1 MNITR
6 ENADK
11 LNDLLK
17 VKIEQD
23 DYAERVEKILT
34 DYRKNS
40 KMPGFRPGKVPA
52 GLIRKLYRKPVLI
65 EEINK
70 ILSES
75 VTKYMTEEKIR
86 ILGDPLPGENNKK
99 DIDWDND
106 PTFEFEIEIGLAPEF
121 EINITEKDKVPLYVI
136 QIDDQ
141 LINETKENYA
151 RRFGTMLKVEAIT
164 GDEILKGDFHQLDT
178 EGKLIENGIVTEN
191 STFSLEFVKNREIS
205 DLFSGKKIND
215 TIDFDIRKAFPDDAD
230 LSSLLNLKKDQLA
243 TLNPNFRF
251 DIKEISRF
259 KKAEINNDLY
269 DLIYGKDVVHN
280 EEEFISRITKELQG
294 RLEQNS
300 EFRFRVDARDMLMK
314 KIKTDFPAAFLKRW
328 LNSVNKEKVSEKQ
341 IEEEYPKFE
350 NDLKWQLIQEKI
362 IKTHDI
368 KVTDEEIT
376 EYAKTYTLLQFR
388 QYGITD
394 IPEEQLKNYSGNVL
408 KNEAEKKKIIEKL
421 YEEKVFKHIREHI
434 KVDKKKITRE
444 KFNKL
449 FDK

>member
-6 ENADK
+6 ENIDK
-11 LNDLLK
+11 LNAILK

-23 DYAERVEKILT
+23 DYTERVEKVLT
-34 DYRKNS
+34 DYRKNA

-52 GLIRKLYRKPVLI
+52 GLIRKLYRKPVVI

-75 VTKYMTEEKIR
+75 VTKYLTEEKIR
-86 ILGDPLPGENNKK
+86 IIGDPLPGENNKK
-99 DIDWDND
+99 EIDWDNEA
-106 PTFEFEIEIGLAPEF
+106 TFEFEIEIGLAPEF
-121 EINITEKDKVPLYVI
+121 EVDMTEKDKVPLYEI

-141 LINETKENYA
+141 LINETKENYT
-151 RRFGTMLKVEAIT
+151 RRFGTMLKEEVIT
-164 GDEILKGDFHQLDT
+164 GNEILKGDFHQLDA
-178 EGKLIENGIVTEN
+178 EGNLIENGIVTEN
-191 STFSLEFVKNREIS
+191 STFSLELVKDHEIS
-205 DLFSGKKIND
+205 DLFSGKKVND
-215 TIDFDIRKAFPDDAD
+215 TVVFNIRKAFPNDAD

-243 TLNPNFRF
+243 SLNPNFRF

-259 KKAEINNDLY
+259 QKAAINNDLY
-269 DLIYGKDVVHN
+269 DLIYGKDIVHN
-280 EEEFISRITKELQG
+280 EEEFSSQITKELQG

-300 EFRFRVDARDMLMK
+300 EFRFRLDARELLMK
-314 KIKTDFPAAFLKRW
+314 KIKIDLPAAFLKKW
-328 LNSVNKEKVSEKQ
+328 LTSVNKEKVSEKQ
-341 IEEEYPKFE
+341 LEEEYPKFE
-350 NDLKWQLIQEKI
+350 SDLKWQLIQDKI

-368 KVTDEEIT
+368 KVTDEEVAS
-376 EYAKTYTLLQFR
+376 YAKTYTLMQFR

-394 IPEEQLKNYSGNVL
+394 IPEEQLKNYSENVL
-408 KNEAEKKKIIEKL
+408 KNESEKKKIIEKL
-421 YEEKVFKHIREHI
+421 YEEKVNEHIREHI

>member
-6 ENADK
+6 ENTDK
-11 LNDLLK
+11 LIALLK
-17 VKIEQD
+17 VKIEQE
-23 DYAERVEKILT
+23 DYTERVEKILT
-34 DYRKNS
+34 DYRKNA

-52 GLIRKLYRKPVLI
+52 GLIRKLYRKPVVI

-75 VTKYMTEEKIR
+75 VTKYLTEEKIR
-86 ILGDPLPGENNKK
+86 ILGDPLPGDNNKK
-99 DIDWDND
+99 EIDWDNEA
-106 PTFEFEIEIGLAPEF
+106 TFEFEIEIGLAPEF
-121 EINITEKDKVPLYVI
+121 EVDMTEKDKLPIYEI

-141 LINETKENYA
+141 LINETKENYT
-151 RRFGTMLKVEAIT
+151 RRFGTMLKEEAIT
-164 GDEILKGDFHQLDT
+164 GNEILKGDFHQLDA
-178 EGKLIENGIVTEN
+178 EGNLIENGIVTEN
-191 STFSLEFVKNREIS
+191 STFSLEFMKDRAIS
-205 DLFSGKKIND
+205 DSFLGKKVND
-215 TIDFDIRKAFPDDAD
+215 NVIFDIRKAFPDDAD
-230 LSSLLNLKKDQLA
+230 LSSLLNLKKDQLT

-280 EEEFISRITKELQG
+280 EEEFNSQITKELQG

-300 EFRFRVDARDMLMK
+300 EFRFRFDARDMLMK
-314 KIKTDFPAAFLKRW
+314 KIKIDLPAAFLRKW
-328 LNSVNKEKVSEKQ
+328 LTSVNKEKVSEKQ

-350 NDLKWQLIQEKI
+350 SDLKWQLIQDKI
-362 IKTHDI
+362 ITNHDI
-368 KVTDEEIT
+368 KVTDEEIAL
-376 EYAKTYTLLQFR
+376 YAKTYTLLQFR
-388 QYGITD
+388 QYGIAD
-394 IPEEQLKNYSGNVL
+394 IPEEQLKNYTENVL

-421 YEEKVFKHIREHI
+421 YEEKVYKNVREHI
-434 KVDKKKITRE
+434 KVDKKKISRE

>member
-6 ENADK
+6 ENTDK
-11 LNDLLK
+11 LSAVLK
-17 VKIEQD
+17 IKIEQD
-23 DYAERVEKILT
+23 DYTERVEKVLT
-34 DYRKNS
+34 DYRKNA

-52 GLIRKLYRKPVLI
+52 GLIRKLYRKPVVI

-75 VTKYMTEEKIR
+75 VTKYLTEEKIR

-99 DIDWDND
+99 EIDWDKEA
-106 PTFEFEIEIGLAPEF
+106 TFEFEIEIGLAPEF
-121 EINITEKDKVPLYVI
+121 EINMTEKDKVPLYEI
-136 QIDDQ
+136 QMDDQ
-141 LINETKENYA
+141 LINETKENYT
-151 RRFGTMLKVEAIT
+151 RRFGTMLKEEVIT
-164 GDEILKGDFHQLDT
+164 GNEILKGDFYQSDPD
-178 EGKLIENGIVTEN
+178 GNLIENGIVAEN
-191 STFSLEFVKNREIS
+191 STFSLEFMKDRKIS
-205 DLFSGKKIND
+205 DLFPGKKVND
-215 TIDFDIRKAFPDDAD
+215 NVVFNIRKAFPDDAD

-243 TLNPNFRF
+243 SLNPNFRF

-269 DLIYGKDVVHN
+269 DLIYGKDIVHN
-280 EEEFISRITKELQG
+280 EEEFNSQITKELQG
-294 RLEQNS
+294 RLQQNS
-300 EFRFRVDARDMLMK
+300 EFRFRLDAREMLMK
-314 KIKTDFPAAFLKRW
+314 KLKSDLPAAFLKKW
-328 LNSVNKEKVSEKQ
+328 LTSVNKEKVSEKQ
-341 IEEEYPKFE
+341 IEDEYPKFE
-350 NDLKWQLIQEKI
+350 SDLKWQLIQDKI

-368 KVTDEEIT
+368 KVTDEEIAS
-376 EYAKTYTLLQFR
+376 YAKTYTLLQFR

-394 IPEEQLKNYSGNVL
+394 IPEEQLKNYSENVL

-421 YEEKVFKHIREHI
+421 YEEKVYEYIREHI

>member
-6 ENADK
+6 ENIDK
-11 LNDLLK
+11 LNAILK

-23 DYAERVEKILT
+23 DYTERVEKVLT
-34 DYRKNS
+34 DYRKNA

-52 GLIRKLYRKPVLI
+52 GLIRKLYRKPVVI

-75 VTKYMTEEKIR
+75 VTKYLTEEKIR
-86 ILGDPLPGENNKK
+86 IIGDPLPGENNKK
-99 DIDWDND
+99 EIDWDNEA
-106 PTFEFEIEIGLAPEF
+106 TFEFEIEIGLAPEF
-121 EINITEKDKVPLYVI
+121 EVDMTEKDKVPLYEI

-141 LINETKENYA
+141 LINETKENYT
-151 RRFGTMLKVEAIT
+151 RRFGAMLKEEVIT
-164 GDEILKGDFHQLDT
+164 GNEILKGDFHQLDV
-178 EGKLIENGIVTEN
+178 EGNLIENGIVTEN
-191 STFSLEFVKNREIS
+191 STFSLELVKDHEIS
-205 DLFSGKKIND
+205 DLFSGKKVND
-215 TIDFDIRKAFPDDAD
+215 TVVFNIRKAFPNDAD

-243 TLNPNFRF
+243 SFNPNFRF

-259 KKAEINNDLY
+259 QKAEINNDLY

-280 EEEFISRITKELQG
+280 EEEFNSQITKELQG

-300 EFRFRVDARDMLMK
+300 EFRFRLDARDLLMK
-314 KIKTDFPAAFLKRW
+314 KIKIDLPAAFLKKW
-328 LNSVNKEKVSEKQ
+328 LTSVNKEKVSEKQ
-341 IEEEYPKFE
+341 LEEEYPKFE
-350 NDLKWQLIQEKI
+350 SDLKWQLIQDKI

-368 KVTDEEIT
+368 KVTDEEVAS
-376 EYAKTYTLLQFR
+376 YAKTYTLMQFR

-394 IPEEQLKNYSGNVL
+394 IPEEQLKNYSENVL
-408 KNEAEKKKIIEKL
+408 KNESEKKKIIEKL
-421 YEEKVFKHIREHI
+421 YEEKVNEHIREHI
-434 KVDKKKITRE
+434 KVDKKKIIRE